1 MGVPLLTATGLTK
14 TFGSRPLFE
23 QISVSVDGGDRIG
36 LIGPNGAG
44 KSTLLSLLAGVEP
57 PDEGTVTATRGLVI
71 GYLAQVPVFR
81 KGASIRETV
90 LEGAKDHGA
99 GEEEWKAGLAADEFI
114 ARLSLTAEER
124 TPEMPIALLS
134 GGWKKRVALARELVR
149 RPDLLLLDEPTN
161 HLDVEAI
168 LWLEGLLAK
177 APFATVTVT
186 HDRLFLQR
194 VANRI
199 LELDPRNPGGLL
211 DVRGNYET
219 YLSVKEARLSAD
231 VEREASLRNRLR
243 RETEWLRR
251 GPKARSTK
259 QQARIQRAESLGGE
273 VEELATRTRSASV
286 RLDFQGS
293 GRNPKRLIEA
303 KGIGKAYGGHRLF
316 AGLDLLV
323 TPESRIGLLGPNGC
337 GKSTLLRVLLG
348 SEAPDRGEVLRADNL
363 SPIVFEQGRESL
375 DPDSTPARTLCPA
388 GDNVEF
394 RGAFVHIKS
403 YLDRFLFRPEQMD
416 MAVSR
421 LSGGE
426 QSRLLLAR
434 LMLKKTNL
442 LVLDEPTND
451 LDLAT
456 LDVLEECLAD
466 FPGAVLLVTHDRWF
480 LDRVTNQILAF
491 GKDAKGD
498 GTLVSLAG
506 LDQWEAW
513 RAAGREEKPGVGEAG
528 RSPGRTSGPA
538 AATGRKRRLG
548 YLEQRE
554 LDGMEER
561 ILVAEGARDALQAE
575 CEKPENAADGPKLV
589 ELVARIDRCQ
599 AEIDRLYERWEELER
614 RASDASEITGAS
626 G

>member
-1 MGVPLLTATGLTK
+1 MGGVLLTATGLTK
-14 TFGSRPLFE
+14 AFGSRPLFE
-23 QISVSVDGGDRIG
+23 GISAAVEEGDRVG

-44 KSTLLSLLAGVEP
+44 KSTLLALLAGADT
-57 PDEGTVTATRGLVI
+57 PDEGSVVRTRGLIV
-71 GYLAQVPVFR
+71 GHLEQVPHFR
-81 KGASIRETV
+81 EGATIRDTV
-90 LEGAKDHGA
+90 LEGAKSHGA

-114 ARLSLTAEER
+114 ARLSLTAEDR
-124 TPEMPIALLS
+124 APGMPVARLS

-168 LWLEGLLAK
+168 LWLEGLLGR
-177 APFATVTVT
+177 APFATITVT

-251 GPKARSTK
+251 GAKARSTK
-259 QQARIQRAESLGGE
+259 QQARIQRAGALGDE
-273 VEELATRTRSASV
+273 VEELATRTRTSSV
-286 RLDFQGS
+286 RLDFQS
-293 GRNPKRLIEA
+293 AGRSPKRLLEA
-303 KGIGKAYGGHRLF
+303 KGITKGYGERRLF
-316 AGLDLLV
+316 SGLDLLV
-323 TPESRIGLLGPNGC
+323 TPESRIGLLGANGC

-348 SEAPDRGEVLRADNL
+348 TELPDEGEVLRADAL
-363 SPIVFEQGRESL
+363 SPVVFEQGRESL
-375 DPDSTPARTLCPA
+375 DPDSTPAKTLCPE
-388 GDNVEF
+388 GDKVEF
-394 RGAFVHIKS
+394 RGAFIHIKS

-416 MAVSR
+416 MAVR
-421 LSGGE
+421 NLSGGE

-434 LMLKKTNL
+434 LMLRTTNL

-451 LDLAT
+451 LDLQT
-456 LDVLEECLAD
+456 LDVLEECLSD

-480 LDRVTNQILAF
+480 LDRVTNRILAF
-491 GKDAKGD
+491 GTDAKGN
-498 GTLVSLAG
+498 GTIVSLAG

-513 RAAGREEKPGVGEAG
+513 RAGADEVR
-528 RSPGRTSGPA
+528 PGRDGENGQKA
-538 AATGRKRRLG
+538 ALTPSSPSSKRKRLG

-561 ILVAEGARDALQAE
+561 IEAAERRRDGLQTE
-575 CEKPENAADGPKLV
+575 CDLPENAVDAPKLV
-589 ELVARIDRCQ
+589 DLLGRIGEAQ
-599 AEIDRLYERWEELER
+599 ADIDRLYARWSELQE
-614 RASDASEITGAS
+614 RASS
-626 G
+626 

>member
-1 MGVPLLTATGLTK
+1 MGAPLLTATGLTK
-14 TFGSRPLFE
+14 AFGSRPLFE
-23 QISVSVDGGDRIG
+23 GITVSVDEGDRIG

-44 KSTLLSLLAGVEP
+44 KSTLLSLIAGEEH
-57 PDEGTVTATRGLVI
+57 PDEGSISGRRGLRI
-71 GYLAQVPVFR
+71 GFLSQVPRFR
-81 KGASIRETV
+81 EGATIRETV
-90 LEGAKDHGA
+90 LEGAKEHGE
-99 GEEEWKAGLAADEFI
+99 GHEEWKAGLAADEFI

-124 TPEMPIALLS
+124 SPEMPVAQLS

-211 DVRGNYET
+211 DVRGTYEN

-251 GPKARSTK
+251 GPKARATK
-259 QQARIQRAESLGGE
+259 QQARIHRAGALEGE

-286 RLDFQGS
+286 RLDFQDS
-293 GRNPKRLIEA
+293 GRSPKRLIAA
-303 KGIGKAYGGHRLF
+303 KGIAKAYDGRFLF
-316 AGLDLLV
+316 RDLDLLV

-348 SEAPDRGEVLRADNL
+348 TEAPGAGEVFRAESL
-363 SPIVFEQGRESL
+363 SPVVFEQGRESL
-375 DPDSTPARTLCPA
+375 DPESTPAKTLCPE
-388 GDNVEF
+388 GDKVEF

-416 MAVSR
+416 MAVGR

-456 LDVLEECLAD
+456 LGVLEDCLSD

-491 GKDAKGD
+491 GKDADGN

-506 LDQWEAW
+506 LDQWEEW
-513 RAAGREEKPGVGEAG
+513 RAGSPEARPDRDG
-528 RSPGRTSGPA
+528 KKTQNAALTPLSA
-538 AATGRKRRLG
+538 AARKKRLG

-561 ILVAEGARDALQAE
+561 ILVAEAARDALQLE
-575 CEKPENAADGPKLV
+575 CEKPENATDGEKLV
-589 ELVARIDRCQ
+589 DLLGQIEDRQ
-599 AEIDRLYERWEELER
+599 GEIDRLYTRWSDLEEKP
-614 RASDASEITGAS
+614 
-626 G
+626 

>member
-1 MGVPLLTATGLTK
+1 MASGILLSATGLTK
-14 TFGSRPLFE
+14 AFGSRPLFE
-23 QISVSVDGGDRIG
+23 GITVSVEGGDRVG

-44 KSTLLSLLAGVEP
+44 KTTLLSLLAGAES
-57 PDEGTVTATRGLVI
+57 PDEGSVTPTRGLIV

-81 KGASIRETV
+81 EGASLRETV
-90 LEGAKDHGA
+90 MEGAKSHGE

-114 ARLSLTAEER
+114 ARLSLTEEDR
-124 TPEMPIALLS
+124 TPDMPVARLS

-168 LWLEGLLAK
+168 LWLEGLLAR
-177 APFATVTVT
+177 APFATITVT

-219 YLSVKEARLSAD
+219 YLTVKEARISAD

-251 GPKARSTK
+251 GAKARSTK
-259 QQARIQRAESLGGE
+259 QQARIQRAESLGDE
-273 VEELATRTRSASV
+273 VEELAVRTRSSSV
-286 RLDFQGS
+286 RLDFQS
-293 GRNPKRLIEA
+293 TGRSPKRLLEA
-303 KGIGKAYGGHRLF
+303 KGIGKGYGPRRLF

-323 TPESRIGLLGPNGC
+323 TPESRIGLLGANGC

-348 SEAPDRGEVLRADNL
+348 TERPDSGEVLRAESL
-363 SPIVFEQGRESL
+363 SPVVFEQGRESL
-375 DPDSTPARTLCPA
+375 DPDSTPAKTLCPE
-388 GDNVEF
+388 GDKVEF

-416 MAVSR
+416 MAVGR

-426 QSRLLLAR
+426 QSRLLIAR
-434 LMLKKTNL
+434 LMLRKTNL

-456 LDVLEECLAD
+456 LDVLEECLSD

-480 LDRVTNQILAF
+480 LDRVTNRILAF
-491 GKDAKGD
+491 GTDAKGN
-498 GTLVSLAG
+498 GVVESLAG

-513 RAAGREEKPGVGEAG
+513 RSGRDEARPAPGASREPAPAPAVGAGK
-528 RSPGRTSGPA
+528 
-538 AATGRKRRLG
+538 KRRLG

-554 LDGMEER
+554 MDLMEAR
-561 ILVAEGARDALQAE
+561 ILAAEEARDSLKAE
-575 CEKPENAADGPKLV
+575 CERPENATDGPRLV
-589 ELVARIDRCQ
+589 ELFGKLEEHQ
-599 AEIDRLYERWEELER
+599 AEVDRLYARWEELHR
-614 RASDASEITGAS
+614 RASDAAE
-626 G
+626 

>member
-1 MGVPLLTATGLTK
+1 MASGILLAATGLTK
-14 TFGSRPLFE
+14 AFGSRPLFE
-23 QISVSVDGGDRIG
+23 RISVAVDAGDRVG

-44 KSTLLSLLAGVEP
+44 KSTLLSLLAGAEP
-57 PDEGTVTATRGLVI
+57 PDEGTVTPTRGLVV
-71 GYLAQVPVFR
+71 GYLAQVPLFR
-81 KGASIRETV
+81 EGATIRETV
-90 LEGAKDHGA
+90 MEGAKSHGA
-99 GEEEWKAGLAADEFI
+99 GEEEWKAGQAADEFI
-114 ARLSLTAEER
+114 ARLSLTVEDRAPG
-124 TPEMPIALLS
+124 TPVARLS
-134 GGWKKRVALARELVR
+134 GGWRRRVALARELVR

-168 LWLEGLLAK
+168 LWLEGLIAR
-177 APFATVTVT
+177 APFATITVT

-219 YLSVKEARLSAD
+219 YLTVKEARLSAD

-273 VEELATRTRSASV
+273 VEELAARTRSGSV
-286 RLDFQGS
+286 RLDFQS
-293 GRNPKRLIEA
+293 TGRNPKRLIEA
-303 KGIGKAYGGHRLF
+303 KGVGKGYGGHSLF
-316 AGLDLLV
+316 QGLDLLV
-323 TPESRIGLLGPNGC
+323 TPESRLGLLGPNGC

-348 SEAPDRGEVLRADNL
+348 TEAPDTGEVLRAENL
-363 SPIVFEQGRESL
+363 SPVVFEQGRESL
-375 DPDSTPARTLCPA
+375 DPDSTPAKTLCPE
-388 GDNVEF
+388 GDKVEF

-416 MAVSR
+416 MAVGR

-456 LDVLEECLAD
+456 LDVLEECLSD

-491 GKDAKGD
+491 GKEANGD

-513 RAAGREEKPGVGEAG
+513 RAGAAEPR
-528 RSPGRTSGPA
+528 PGRDEGKTQNA
-538 AATGRKRRLG
+538 ALTPSVRKRRLG

-554 LDGMEER
+554 LDGMEGR
-561 ILVAEGARDALQAE
+561 ILAAEEARDLLKAE
-575 CEKPENAADGPKLV
+575 CERPENATDGPKLV
-589 ELVARIDRCQ
+589 ELMGQMELRQ
-599 AEIDRLYERWEELER
+599 SEIDRLYERWDELQR
-614 RASDASEITGAS
+614 RASETDPPG
-626 G
+626 